1 MELLT
6 AKIFVLHS
14 GYASVADNNKN
25 ELIPYTLFGTLPSFC
40 LDFLVLLY
48 QDKSTKEK

>member
-25 ELIPYTLFGTLPSFC
+25 ELILYTLFGTLP
-40 LDFLVLLY
+40 DFLVLLY